1 MPPQRRTGAAAYGQ
15 AATRPRAAQKPIA
28 IPPAPG
34 TPDRRKYTVR
44 IDAGPADRFER
55 AVLAL
60 TLEVGRKLDKSEVM
74 RELAEMLA
82 DDQTVAKMVA
92 DRLRRRM

>member
-15 AATRPRAAQKPIA
+15 AATRTVTTQKPVA
-28 IPPAPG
+28 APPAPG
-34 TPDRRKYTVR
+34 APDRRKYTVR

-55 AVLAL
+55 AVFAL
-60 TLEVGRKLDKSEVM
+60 TVEVGRKLDKSEVM

-82 DDQTVAKMVA
+82 DDQNIAKIVA
-92 DRLRRRM
+92 DRLQRRI

>member
-1 MPPQRRTGAAAYGQ
+1 MAPQRRTRADAYGQ
-15 AATRPRAAQKPIA
+15 AATRTRTTQTPIGA
-28 IPPAPG
+28 PPAPG
-34 TPDRRKYTVR
+34 APDRRKYTVR

-60 TLEVGRKLDKSEVM
+60 TVEVGRKLDKSEVM

-82 DDQTVAKMVA
+82 DDQNIAKIVA
-92 DRLRRRM
+92 DRLRRH